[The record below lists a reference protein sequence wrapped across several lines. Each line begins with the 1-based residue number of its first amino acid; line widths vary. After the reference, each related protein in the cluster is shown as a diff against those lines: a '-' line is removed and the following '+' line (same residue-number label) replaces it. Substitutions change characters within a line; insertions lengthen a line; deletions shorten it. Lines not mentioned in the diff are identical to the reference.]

1 MNCSVF
7 SASKFIVTNLQL
19 WEIGQ
24 SRVFLW
30 IKMRVFGL
38 IQEVGHRSE
47 SRNLPSKYCT
57 KMNLEKTYLSIVR
70 LKGHY
75 STKSYLG
82 DISPFSICY
91 LLSHTYSLW
100 MSCSLCSCVT
110 VPGISV
116 TIILGIW
123 FASFMWYFSNF
134 LCRSFSLCFDRM
146 LLLRNGMRDI
156 IFLRY
161 YTFEKC
167 LYLPHIWL
175 LVWLGIEFYTWSFII
190 ILMALLHLSSGFQ
203 CCYE

>member
-70 LKGHY
+70 LKGHC
-75 STKSYLG
+75 SSKSYLG
-82 DISPFSICY
+82 DDSPSSICY
-91 LLSHTYSLW
+91 LLSHTYLLW

-116 TIILGIW
+116 TIILKI
-123 FASFMWYFSNF
+123 
-134 LCRSFSLCFDRM
+134 D
-146 LLLRNGMRDI
+146 
-156 IFLRY
+156 
-161 YTFEKC
+161 
-167 LYLPHIWL
+167 LPHSCDVSPISFVL
-175 LVWLGIEFYTWSFII
+175 AFPCVLIECFFWE
-190 ILMALLHLSSGFQ
+190 MA
-203 CCYE
+203 CET